1 MSLNRHNPFVA
12 SLSTLIEP
20 APAAPATPAE
30 ATAAAHK
37 EHPTFL
43 ERFESWSAFGQS
55 LGAAPDAPAADQP
68 DEATLQARTRR
79 LFPYY
84 Y

>member
-20 APAAPATPAE
+20 APAAPATAVE
-30 ATAAAHK
+30 AAAAAHAK
-37 EHPTFL
+37 PATFL
-43 ERFESWSAFGQS
+43 ERFESWAAFGQS
-55 LGAAPDAPAADQP
+55 LGSAPDAPAADLP
-68 DEATLQARTRR
+68 DEATIQARTRQR
-79 LFPYY
+79 FPYY

>member
-20 APAAPATPAE
+20 APATAVET
-30 ATAAAHK
+30 TAAARA
-37 EHPTFL
+37 EPASFL
-43 ERFESWSAFGQS
+43 ERFESWAAFAQS
-55 LGAAPDAPAADQP
+55 LGSAPDAPAADLP
-68 DEATLQARTRR
+68 DEATIQARTRQR
-79 LFPYY
+79 FPYY

>member
-20 APAAPATPAE
+20 APATAVET
-30 ATAAAHK
+30 TAAAHA
-37 EHPTFL
+37 EPATFL
-43 ERFESWSAFGQS
+43 ERFESWAAFGQS
-55 LGAAPDAPAADQP
+55 LGSAPDAPAADLP
-68 DEATLQARTRR
+68 DEATIQARTRQR
-79 LFPYY
+79 FPYY